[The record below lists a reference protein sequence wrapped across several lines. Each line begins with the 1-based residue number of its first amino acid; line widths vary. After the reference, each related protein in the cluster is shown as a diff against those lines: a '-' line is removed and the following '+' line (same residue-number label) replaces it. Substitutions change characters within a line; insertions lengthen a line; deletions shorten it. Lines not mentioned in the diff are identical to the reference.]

1 MTHSSAPM
9 IRRFALVVALS
20 AIAVGCEDS
29 GTVTAPPP
37 TSAELGGGLWYLNT
51 ANGDALPAKIAER
64 PVGAAIEETFLDSAQ
79 ITIDVNS
86 GTWRQRYWYRVL
98 LFGALDRAEVVV
110 DSGSYAL
117 ATSSTYFFASG
128 YRTRTLAVSPSSTT
142 RMDTT
147 EPIVFFTD
155 APAVTGLYRRT
166 RP

>member
-1 MTHSSAPM
+1 MTHSFPPM

-20 AIAVGCEDS
+20 AAAVGCDGS

-37 TSAELGGGLWYLNT
+37 TVAELGAGLWYLNT
-51 ANGDALPAKIAER
+51 ANGNALPAKIAER
-64 PVGAAIEETFLDSAQ
+64 FVGVATEETFLDSAQ
-79 ITIDVNS
+79 ITIDLNA

-98 LFGALDRAEVVV
+98 VLGALDRAEVVV
-110 DSGSYAL
+110 DSGSYTI

-128 YRTRTLAVSPSSTT
+128 YRIRTLAVSPSGTT

-147 EPIVFFTD
+147 EPIVFFTN
-155 APAVTGLYRRT
+155 APTVAGLYRRT